1 MEKPTPLRDLIPQD
15 SRYPY
20 VIETS
25 RTTPLVGAR
34 RTARRATRAEFLAG
48 GATIVAVLVL
58 ALLAL
63 LDFWG

>member
-1 MEKPTPLRDLIPQD
+1 MEKPTTLRDLIPQD

-20 VIETS
+20 VVET
-25 RTTPLVGAR
+25 R
-34 RTARRATRAEFLAG
+34 RSTRVEFLAG

-63 LDFWG
+63 LDFWGA

>member
-1 MEKPTPLRDLIPQD
+1 MKKPTPLRDLIPQD

-20 VIETS
+20 AIET
-25 RTTPLVGAR
+25 
-34 RTARRATRAEFLAG
+34 RRASRAEFIAAWL
-48 GATIVAVLVL
+48 TILGVFVL

>member
-1 MEKPTPLRDLIPQD
+1 MKKPTPLRDLIPQD

-20 VIETS
+20 AIET
-25 RTTPLVGAR
+25 
-34 RTARRATRAEFLAG
+34 RRATRVEFWAG
-48 GATIVAVLVL
+48 GATIVAVLIL